1 MTCLQIPLIQIIL
14 SPIFYPKVATD
25 NEEKADIS
33 EEILRIFTVVFAV
46 VNGLTLVGFE
56 ILIKKLFIVRIPIEK
71 VP

>member
-25 NEEKADIS
+25 NEEKADMS

-46 VNGLTLVGFE
+46 VNGY
-56 ILIKKLFIVRIPIEK
+56 
-71 VP
+71 